1 MTGAG
6 PTWSCEV
13 MISHVY
19 LTRPQIQVSTCSS
32 YLNMHNAR
40 WTIIKASQDH
50 PCSVCPCEVVVVY
63 DADRGSSTNRILS
76 KIQAVDPVSGCK
88 CATTIPDHRPILS
101 KPGGQASS
109 PTSGVRYFFGAG
121 FEGRLFPWMTC
132 RKPILTLRSL
142 EVLSW
147 AGALW
152 PGASTVLCQAEE
164 G

>member
-1 MTGAG
+1 M
-6 PTWSCEV
+6 
-13 MISHVY
+13 
-19 LTRPQIQVSTCSS
+19 
-32 YLNMHNAR
+32 
-40 WTIIKASQDH
+40 
-50 PCSVCPCEVVVVY
+50 VY

-101 KPGGQASS
+101 KPGCQASS
-109 PTSGVRYFFGAG
+109 PASYWSYFGGGVRYFFGAG